1 MYIYIYIYE
10 LPRWLS
16 GKESACNA
24 GTTGDPGLIPES
36 GRSLGRGHGNPLQF
50 SYLENPMDTGAWQ
63 VIVHGVTESD
73 MTEVT

>member
-1 MYIYIYIYE
+1 MGCPGASVVKN
-10 LPRWLS
+10 LPAIA
-16 GKESACNA
+16 GNA
-24 GTTGDPGLIPES
+24 GLIPES